1 MFIYNFENL
10 EVWKLSVRANK
21 ALGLILKK
29 LPVEERYVLAD
40 QLRRAGLSISLNI
53 AEGWGRQTKK
63 DFGRF
68 ISNAIGSALEVIAG
82 LKIAR
87 EFSYI
92 KEDDVKELD
101 DLLKELYFKLLK
113 FASYLRKNS
122 PTF

>member
-10 EVWKLSVRANK
+10 EIWKLSVKANK
-21 ALGLILKK
+21 ELKLIIRK
-29 LPVEERYVLAD
+29 LPSEEKYVLAD

-68 ISNAIGSALEVIAG
+68 VSNAIGSTLEVIAG
-82 LKIAR
+82 LKITL
-87 EFSYI
+87 ELNYL
-92 KEDDVKELD
+92 KETEVEKLD

-113 FASYLRKNS
+113 FSRYLKK
-122 PTF
+122 

>member
-1 MFIYNFENL
+1 MFTYNFENL

-21 ALGLILKK
+21 ALRQILKK
-29 LPVEERYVLAD
+29 LPTEEKYVLAD

-82 LKIAR
+82 LKISQ
-87 EFSYI
+87 EFNYL
-92 KEDDVKELD
+92 KEDDIKELD

-113 FASYLRKNS
+113 FSGYLRK
-122 PTF
+122 